1 MSSYC
6 LNYGLAK
13 KYNIFW
19 GKPSG
24 SEYRKY
30 FIERP
35 FNFTSLI
42 LNQINANTI
51 IKCTSCGRVF
61 SEEDIPHLEFCN
73 YKCPNC
79 TGLVKKQYVIDKNI
93 NDSITETQE
102 LKKLSKEEMNIIL
115 QLGQSSKTLKAR
127 DLASEL
133 DMNSRSIAYIC
144 KKMDLERELVI
155 RNKIGTIYEYS
166 LTIKGKQY
174 YLK

>member
-1 MSSYC
+1 M
-6 LNYGLAK
+6 
-13 KYNIFW
+13 
-19 GKPSG
+19 
-24 SEYRKY
+24 
-30 FIERP
+30 
-35 FNFTSLI
+35 
-42 LNQINANTI
+42 
-51 IKCTSCGRVF
+51 
-61 SEEDIPHLEFCN
+61 
-73 YKCPNC
+73 
-79 TGLVKKQYVIDKNI
+79 KKQYVIDKKI